1 MASIFNKIGNFL
13 KKDEVRAGLSL
24 GGAVAGFGGFEGMKY
39 GDALTKG
46 FGGLNVASGLSAG
59 GLSGGLQAG
68 LGGYGLAQGFG
79 KVGTFNDS
87 YNSIFGKGPAQAQQP
102 IMSSPTSRP
111 TYEDRVRNY
120 YMGNKSRTGNYA
132 FDSSRDMNVAQD
144 LDAMVA
150 AGFTQED
157 LEDYYNETPRKF
169 AQFQPGF
176 KAPVTSVNTATQ
188 MAGLQPGQAGSL
200 VGGANTAAAGVGPTK
215 FSNVSNAVTSTSQV
229 PVSTNSTNST
239 NSFRIGTETVDQ
251 VRPVQQVAS
260 PASAASTVVNNAA
273 ANTVVNNAAASTT
286 TDATG
291 QMMVT
296 ASGKSVPSIMMG
308 NQQMVVGE
316 NGLLIPASKWVED
329 NTEGSGFS
337 FEAVYDNIAEK
348 AMDDPLQAVSVGA
361 ALVTAFAESPQEKA
375 AKEYAEQVARVRA
388 QTDPS
393 SDYGQTFMAEY
404 TTQRETELK
413 NQYAQAKS
421 DWVNTMAK
429 RGLSDSTIA
438 SEGIASLDAKFA
450 DLQSKLPMDAMTALQ
465 QYQNNQFQNMNAGLA
480 PATNQARLMAGQVS
494 PFSNAS
500 TGAIASVGS

>member
-87 YNSIFGKGPAQAQQP
+87 YNSIFGKGSAQAQQP

-111 TYEDRVRNY
+111 TYQDRVQNY
-120 YMGNKSRTGNYA
+120 YMGNRSGIGNYA
-132 FDSSRDMNVAQD
+132 ADSGRDMGVAQT
-144 LDAMVA
+144 LDGMVA
-150 AGFTQED
+150 QGVTQED
-157 LEDYYNETPRKF
+157 IEDYYNKTPMKF

-188 MAGLQPGQAGSL
+188 MAGVQPGQAGSL
-200 VGGANTAAAGVGPTK
+200 VGGANTSAAGVGPTT
-215 FSNVSNAVTSTSQV
+215 FSNVSNAVTPTPVV
-229 PVSTNSTNST
+229 PVSTG
-239 NSFRIGTETVDQ
+239 SFQAGADTIDQ
-251 VRPVQQVAS
+251 SGRVQQVA
-260 PASAASTVVNNAA
+260 ASAPAAATATANALVNNA
-273 ANTVVNNAAASTT
+273 TASTT

-316 NGLLIPASKWVED
+316 NGLLIPASKWVEE
-329 NTEGSGFS
+329 NTESSGFS

-348 AMDDPLQAVSVGA
+348 AMADPLQAVSVGA

-413 NQYAQAKS
+413 KQYAQAKA

-429 RGLSDSTIA
+429 RGLSDSTVA

-480 PATNQARLMAGQVS
+480 PATTQAKLMAGQTS

-500 TGAIASVGS
+500 TGAISSVGS

>member
-102 IMSSPTSRP
+102 IMSSPTSQT

-150 AGFTQED
+150 EGFTQEQ
-157 LEDYYNETPRKF
+157 LEDYYNKTPRKF

-200 VGGANTAAAGVGPTK
+200 VGGANTAAAGVGSTT
-215 FSNVSNAVTSTSQV
+215 FSNVSNAVTPT
-229 PVSTNSTNST
+229 PVAADST
-239 NSFRIGTETVDQ
+239 NSFRIGTETIDQ
-251 VRPVQQVAS
+251 VRPVQQVAAS
-260 PASAASTVVNNAA
+260 TPAAATAAS
-273 ANTVVNNAAASTT
+273 TVVNNAAASTT

-291 QMMVT
+291 QMVVT
-296 ASGKSVPSIMMG
+296 AGNKSVPSFMMG
-308 NQQMVVGE
+308 NQQVVVGE

-348 AMDDPLQAVSVGA
+348 AMADPLQAVSVGA

-500 TGAIASVGS
+500 TGAISSVGS

>member
-87 YNSIFGKGPAQAQQP
+87 YNSIFGKGSAQAQQP
-102 IMSSPTSRP
+102 IMSSPTSQT
-111 TYEDRVRNY
+111 TYQDRVQNY
-120 YMGNKSRTGNYA
+120 YMGNRSSIGN
-132 FDSSRDMNVAQD
+132 FEVDSGTDMGVAQT
-144 LDAMVA
+144 LDGMVDQ
-150 AGFTQED
+150 GFTQEQI
-157 LEDYYNETPRKF
+157 EDYYNKTPKKF

-176 KAPVTSVNTATQ
+176 KAPVTGVNTATQ
-188 MAGLQPGQAGSL
+188 IAGVQPGQAGSL
-200 VGGANTAAAGVGPTK
+200 VGGGNTAAASVVPTT
-215 FSNVSNAVTSTSQV
+215 FSNVSNAVTPT
-229 PVSTNSTNST
+229 PV
-239 NSFRIGTETVDQ
+239 
-251 VRPVQQVAS
+251 A
-260 PASAASTVVNNAA
+260 PATAASTIVNNA
-273 ANTVVNNAAASTT
+273 TASTT
-286 TDATG
+286 TNATG

-316 NGLLIPASKWVED
+316 NGLLIPASKWVEE
-329 NTEGSGFS
+329 NTESSGFS

-413 NQYAQAKS
+413 NQYAQAKA

-500 TGAIASVGS
+500 TGAISSVGS